1 MKYYWECRTKIEGP
15 LRLADYGFRPSRH
28 TYDLINEEKV
38 IKIMLEIAIFSVVA
52 RSLLAKITT
61 CWMQQSIVVITAD
74 C

>member
-28 TYDLINEEKV
+28 TNDLINEEKV

-52 RSLLAKITT
+52 RSQLAKITYT
-61 CWMQQSIVVITAD
+61 ESTSSETD
-74 C
+74 